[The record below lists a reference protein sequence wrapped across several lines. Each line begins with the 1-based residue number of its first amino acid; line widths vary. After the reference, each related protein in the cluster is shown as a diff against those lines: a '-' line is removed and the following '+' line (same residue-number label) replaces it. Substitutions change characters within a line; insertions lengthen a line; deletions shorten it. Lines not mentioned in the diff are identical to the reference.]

1 VIRGKIDG
9 ADKAVGTIQKIPRHV
24 MSETRKILAT
34 EARLMTSHTRKTYM
48 SGPRPFLLA
57 VRTGNLRSQTKPLP
71 VTERP
76 GMIPAG
82 MGFGTAYAR
91 PHVGPRGQVTTIKP
105 KKAGGFLAIPLKA
118 AMTPSLVV
126 RGAPKSKM
134 WGETFISATEKG
146 GLVIFGKRV
155 AQKGK
160 HAGEVRGKII
170 PLFLLVKKVQIKTR
184 VHPETILAWEK
195 PRMIAAFAQIGIRLK
210 GA

>member
-9 ADKAVGTIQKIPRHV
+9 ADKAVGTIQKIPRRV

-71 VTERP
+71 VTEHP
-76 GMIPAG
+76 GMIQSG

-91 PHVGPRGQVTTIKP
+91 PHVGPKGQVTTIKP
-105 KKAGGFLAIPLKA
+105 IGKKYLTIPLPA
-118 AMTPSLVV
+118 AMTKAGVL
-126 RGAPKSKM
+126 RGAAQSGM
-134 WGETFISATEKG
+134 WGETFFARSRRGNLI
-146 GLVIFGKRV
+146 LFGKRV
-155 AQKGK
+155 AQKGA
-160 HAGEVRGKII
+160 HAGEARGKVL
-170 PLFLLVKKVQIKTR
+170 PLFVLKKQVQVKTR
-184 VHPETILAWEK
+184 VHPEMILAWEK
-195 PRMIAAFAQIGIRLK
+195 PRLIAAFLQIGIRLK